1 MNSRQQPKLS
11 ERVDR
16 LQPSA
21 IREILAVIDRP
32 GMISFAG
39 GLPSADSFPD
49 LSGMDLPREALQY
62 GPSEG
67 EPALRAQIA
76 AELNAIGLRCTAEQV
91 LVLSGSQQGID
102 LVAKLFIDPGT
113 TVAVEEPTYL
123 AALQVFRFFG
133 ARFAPLRPRQV
144 LAGLDAEAP
153 PALAY
158 AIPSFQNPTGHC
170 YDAAERDALARAC
183 DTLGV
188 PLFEDDPYCDLAYD
202 ACERTPVCARLER
215 APWIYQGSFS
225 KTLAPGL
232 RLGYLVASPDL
243 MPLLVRLKQAAD
255 LHSNRVS
262 QHVVLAQLRSRDR
275 AERMRRVV
283 DAYRRKRDFFAAA
296 LQRHFGDLARWQTPP
311 GGLFFWLDLLAP
323 IDTRA
328 LLPEAIER
336 GVAFMPGEL
345 FFAGDVPA
353 HGTMRLN
360 FSHADEAGIERGL
373 AVLAELVRSRIEHP
387 VADMAEA

>member
-21 IREILAVIDRP
+21 LREILAVIDRP

-39 GLPSADSFPD
+39 GLPSAESFPD
-49 LSGMDLPREALQY
+49 LSGLPLPREVLQY
-62 GPSEG
+62 GASEG
-67 EPALRAQIA
+67 EPALRERIA
-76 AELNAIGLRCTAEQV
+76 AEVNAIGLRCTAEQV

-113 TVAVEEPTYL
+113 MVAVEEPTYL

-133 ARFAPLRPRQV
+133 ARFAPLRPRQA
-144 LAGLDAEAP
+144 LAGLDADAP

-188 PLFEDDPYCDLAYD
+188 PLFEDDPYRDLAYD

-232 RLGYLVASPDL
+232 RLGYLVASPEL

-262 QHVVLAQLRSRDR
+262 QHVVLAQLRSPDR

-345 FFAGDVPA
+345 FFAGEVPA

-360 FSHADEAGIERGL
+360 LSHADEDGIERGL
-373 AVLAELVRSRIEHP
+373 GVLAELVRCRIELA
-387 VADMAEA
+387 VAGLAEA

>member
-1 MNSRQQPKLS
+1 MSHHALPTLS
-11 ERVDR
+11 TRVSG
-16 LQPSA
+16 LKASP

-49 LSGMDLPREALQY
+49 LSRIELPRTVLQY

-67 EPALRAQIA
+67 DTQLREQIA
-76 AELNAIGLRCTAEQV
+76 AEMNAIGLCCKADQV

-102 LVAKLFIDPGT
+102 LAAKLFIDTGT

-133 ARFAPLRPRQV
+133 ASFAPLRPQRA
-144 LAGLDAEAP
+144 LAGLDEAR

-170 YDAAERDALARAC
+170 YDADERDALARAC

-188 PLFEDDPYCDLAYD
+188 PLFEDDPYRDLAYD
-202 ACERTPVCARLER
+202 ACERTPVCARLKR
-215 APWIYQGSFS
+215 ASWIYQGSFS

-232 RLGYLVASPDL
+232 RLGFMIASPEL
-243 MPLLVRLKQAAD
+243 VPLLLRLKQAAD
-255 LHSNRVS
+255 LHSNRMS
-262 QHVVLAQLRSRDR
+262 QHLVLELLRSPVR
-275 AERMRRVV
+275 AERMTRLV
-283 DAYRRKRDFFAAA
+283 DAYRRKRDHFADA
-296 LQRHFGDLARWQTPP
+296 LERHFGGLATWRTPP
-311 GGLFFWLDLLAP
+311 GGLFFWLDLVAAL
-323 IDTRA
+323 DTRE
-328 LLPEAIER
+328 LLSEAIER

-345 FFAGDVPA
+345 FFAKEVPA

-360 FSHADEAGIERGL
+360 FSHADEIGIERGL
-373 AVLAELVRSRIEHP
+373 ALLADLVRSRIGR
-387 VADMAEA
+387 VASNSVVA

>member
-1 MNSRQQPKLS
+1 MDNRPLPTLS
-11 ERVDR
+11 SRVDR
-16 LQPSA
+16 LQAST
-21 IREILAVIDRP
+21 IRQILAVIDRP

-49 LSGMDLPREALQY
+49 LSHVDLPKGVLQY

-67 EPALRAQIA
+67 EVALREQIA
-76 AELNAIGLRCTAEQV
+76 TEMNAIGLRCTPDQV

-102 LVAKLFIDPGT
+102 LVAKLFIDEGT
-113 TVAVEEPTYL
+113 TIAVEEPTYL

-133 ARFAPLRPRQV
+133 ARFVPLRPRDFS
-144 LAGLDAEAP
+144 AGLDGGAP

-170 YDAAERDALARAC
+170 YDLAEREALARAC
-183 DTLGV
+183 DALGV
-188 PLFEDDPYCDLAYD
+188 PLFEDDPYRDLAYD
-202 ACERTPVCARLER
+202 DCERMPVCARLEK

-232 RLGYLVASPDL
+232 RLGFMIASPEL
-243 MPLLVRLKQAAD
+243 VPLLLRLKQAAD

-262 QHVVLAQLRSRDR
+262 QHLVLEQLRSPGR
-275 AERMRRVV
+275 AERMARVV
-283 DAYRRKRDFFAAA
+283 DAYRRKRDRFAEA
-296 LQRHFGDLARWQTPP
+296 LQRHFGDLATWETPP
-311 GGLFFWLDLLAP
+311 GGLFFWLDLMASL
-323 IDTRA
+323 DTRE
-328 LLPEAIER
+328 LLAEAIES

-345 FFAGDVPA
+345 FYADNAPA

-360 FSHADEAGIERGL
+360 FSHADDAGIERGL
-373 AVLAELVRSRIEHP
+373 ALLSGLVRARIGSAP
-387 VADMAEA
+387 VVPARA